1 MSWISVTQHDSKP
14 MTWWL
19 NEFKRGRMDT
29 SPPYQRR
36 SNLWSRWK
44 RAHLLDSIL
53 NGFDVPKFYV
63 ADFNVGNS
71 KLNIESKPYAVI
83 DGKQRF
89 EAIFDFMEDVFPL
102 NVSSKLLDE
111 DARWIGGKTYSEIRD
126 KHASIAQRID
136 AFAPVVM
143 SVRASEEAL
152 IEQLFVRLNSGVSV
166 NGAERR
172 NAMPGPVPQALR
184 TLTLH
189 PFFEEQIRFS
199 TNRMQEFNLAAKLLI
214 FEWSGGFVDTKAK
227 DLDLFVDKAA
237 DGFDEI
243 ERRLNA
249 ATSRSKRKSIEA
261 DLAAFLEPYE
271 QAEVRVLETLEHMAK
286 IFSERDSLLGKQ
298 GAIPIYYWIVKK
310 NPQLRKY
317 FRDFLAE
324 FEPSVLEAIRN
335 ARDDP
340 QSADPVLVAFYTASR
355 TTNDQASLRERY
367 KIMLARLKEWA

>member
-1 MSWISVTQHDSKP
+1 MSWISVTQHDPKP

-36 SNLWSRWK
+36 SNLWGKWK
-44 RAHLLDSIL
+44 RAHLIDSIL

-71 KLNIESKPYAVI
+71 KLNFESKPYAVI

-89 EAIFDFMEDVFPL
+89 EAIFDFMEDIFPL
-102 NVSSKLLDE
+102 NTSSKLLDE
-111 DARWIGGKTYSEIRD
+111 DVRWIGGKSYSEIRD
-126 KHASIAQRID
+126 RHPAIAQRID
-136 AFAPVVM
+136 AFVPVVM

-172 NAMPGPVPQALR
+172 NAMPGPVPQSLR

-189 PFFEEQIRFS
+189 PFFEEQIRFN
-199 TNRMQEFNLAAKLLI
+199 TNRMQEFNLAAKLLL
-214 FEWSGGFVDTKAK
+214 FEWSDGFVDTKAK
-227 DLDLFVDKAA
+227 DLDLFVARAA

-243 ERRLNA
+243 EQKLNSV
-249 ATSRSKRKSIEA
+249 TSRPKRKAIEA
-261 DLAAFLEPYE
+261 DLTLFLEPYE

-286 IFSERDSLLGKQ
+286 IFTERDSLLGKQ
-298 GAIPIYYWIVKK
+298 GAIPIYYWIIR
-310 NPQLRKY
+310 NHPRLRKC

-324 FEPSVLEAIRN
+324 FEPSVLEAIRV

-340 QSADPVLVAFYTASR
+340 QRADPVLVAYYTASR

-367 KIMLARLKEWA
+367 KIMLTRLKAWA